1 MVKAQIWGTPTDVE
15 VIPVGYRLGDM
26 LYVYDNITGRPLWWE
41 HGHWIIDMAADYAS
55 GDSDGDAEAIS
66 PTMFEDWE
74 ITVDQMLR
82 QRYNLAL
89 GPLHD
94 WNEYELIEL

>member
-1 MVKAQIWGTPTDVE
+1 MVKAQIWGTPTDIE
-15 VIPVGYRLGDM
+15 VIPVGYRCADA
-26 LYVYDNITGRPLWWE
+26 LYVYDIKTGRPVWWE
-41 HGHWIIDMAADYAS
+41 HGHWIIDMAADYTCC
-55 GDSDGDAEAIS
+55 DSDLDAAVVS
-66 PTMFEDWE
+66 PTSFEDWE
-74 ITVDQMLR
+74 ITVDQMLK